1 MEENIEMDKLKIIS
15 DLYLYK
21 NIYIYG
27 AGEYAKTLA
36 YYLINNTNVYDRV
49 KGFVVTTQ
57 PNTSSVFGKTV
68 VELTDI
74 DLIKVDMII
83 VAVSEDKQSEILN
96 DLNNVYYG
104 YVLSISDD
112 DYSYMKKLERSEQYN
127 SYLGEEILN
136 RVTLDIV
143 LRECEWVKNCGF
155 VPGGMA
161 VNSKYLYILFKILES
176 RKFKSILDIGMGQ
189 TTKLIG
195 EYASAFSDVEHIVV
209 EADEE
214 WKDFFVSSNALEKSQ
229 IIMCDYE
236 IDEINDISVRK
247 YKDFGEKMHGKKF
260 DVISID
266 APLGADMTIYSR
278 IDILELLPECLNE
291 SWIIMMDDTGRN
303 GEHNTIEEIKKI
315 LTKTGK
321 RYVEKKFIGY
331 EKDFT
336 LLVSVDNRFYASI

>member
-1 MEENIEMDKLKIIS
+1 MDRVEFICE
-15 DLYLYK
+15 LYMYK

-36 YYLINNTNVYDRV
+36 YYLLNNTNADGRV
-49 KGFVVTTQ
+49 KGFVVTTKT
-57 PNTSSVFGKTV
+57 NKSAILGKPI

-74 DLIKVDMII
+74 DLIKVDLII

-96 DLNNVYYG
+96 SLNNIYDG
-104 YVLSISDD
+104 NVLSISDD

-127 SYLGEEILN
+127 VYLGEEILN
-136 RVTLDIV
+136 RTTLDIV

-189 TTKLIG
+189 TSKLIG
-195 EYASAFSDVEHIVV
+195 EYACAFSDVEHIIV

-214 WKDFFVSSNALEKSQ
+214 WKEFFVASNDVEKSQ

-236 IDEINDISVRK
+236 IEKINDISVRR
-247 YKDFGEKMHGKKF
+247 YKDFREKLLGKKF

-266 APLGADMTIYSR
+266 APLGADMTLYSR
-278 IDILELLPECLNE
+278 IDILELLPECLKE
-291 SWIIMMDDTGRN
+291 SWIIMMDDTGRS
-303 GEHNTIEEIKKI
+303 GERNTIEKVKKI

-321 RYVEKKFIGY
+321 GYVEKKFMGF

-336 LLVSVDNRFYASI
+336 LLASVDNRFFTSI

>member
-1 MEENIEMDKLKIIS
+1 MDKVEFICE
-15 DLYLYK
+15 LYMYK

-36 YYLINNTNVYDRV
+36 YYLLNNTNVDGRV
-49 KGFVVTTQ
+49 KGFVVTTKT
-57 PNTSSVFGKTV
+57 NKSAILGKPI

-74 DLIKVDMII
+74 DLIKVDLII

-96 DLNNVYYG
+96 SLNNVYDG
-104 YVLSISDD
+104 NVLSISDD

-127 SYLGEEILN
+127 VYLGEEILN
-136 RVTLDIV
+136 RTTLDIV

-189 TTKLIG
+189 TSKLIG
-195 EYASAFSDVEHIVV
+195 EYACAFSDVEHIIV

-214 WKDFFVSSNALEKSQ
+214 WKEFFVASNDVEKSQ

-236 IDEINDISVRK
+236 IEKINDISVRR
-247 YKDFGEKMHGKKF
+247 YKDFREKLLGKKF

-266 APLGADMTIYSR
+266 APLGADMTLYSR
-278 IDILELLPECLNE
+278 IDILELLPECLKE
-291 SWIIMMDDTGRN
+291 SWIIMMDDTGRS
-303 GEHNTIEEIKKI
+303 GERNTIEKVKKI

-321 RYVEKKFIGY
+321 GYVEKKFMGF

-336 LLVSVDNRFYASI
+336 LLASVDNRFFTSI